1 MIKRY
6 CDICNR
12 EIKTTTEYILPKIV
26 PVYAT
31 DRDGNKITV
40 FGKTFEPEKKE
51 LCSSCED
58 ILNSFVDRYLPTLS
72 MSNDG
77 SLLINIIANGMKKG

>member
-12 EIKTTTEYILPKIV
+12 EIKTATEYILPKIV

-31 DRDGNKITV
+31 DRDGNKTMM

-72 MSNDG
+72 VNNDA
-77 SLLINIIANGMKKG
+77 SLLINIIANGMKK